1 MLLESDVMTIV
12 QKWGSMP
19 RHARSKK
26 GFASDGQF
34 SARFVRAVF
43 GTRKRDQTR
52 SLHLDQ
58 ADETAGMKWILIKV
72 GTRIGR
78 A

>member
-34 SARFVRAVF
+34 SARLVHAVF
-43 GTRKRDQTR
+43 GTRKR
-52 SLHLDQ
+52 
-58 ADETAGMKWILIKV
+58 DETAGMKWILIKV

>member
-1 MLLESDVMTIV
+1 MLLDGDVMTIV

-19 RHARSKK
+19 RHARSKR

-34 SARFVRAVF
+34 SARLVRAVF
-43 GTRKRDQTR
+43 STRKTDQTR
-52 SLHLDQ
+52 LLHLDK